1 MAIAQ
6 RLSATFLKAVRLRA
20 RLRQHLFSRLA
31 APAFAAFGRH
41 SALEPPV
48 RLDGEERIVI
58 GDEVWVGAG
67 SWLHTLGAGVLE
79 IGDGCRIA
87 GNCTLAAAAWVRLGS
102 DVLLARGVYVADHAH
117 AFEDPRFPVL
127 AQGIDRVAP
136 VEIGDGAW
144 LGEHVVVC
152 PGVRIGR
159 GAVVGANSVV
169 TADIPDRCVAAGAP
183 ARILRDLDIDLDNLA
198 A

>member
-6 RLSATFLKAVRLRA
+6 RLSATFLQGVRWRA
-20 RLRQHLFSRLA
+20 RLRQQLFSRLA
-31 APAFAAFGRH
+31 APAFAAFGAH
-41 SALEPPV
+41 SALEPPL
-48 RLDGEERIVI
+48 RLHGEDQIAI
-58 GDEVWVGAG
+58 GSEVWVGAG
-67 SWLHTLGAGVLE
+67 SWLETLGAGILE
-79 IGDGCRIA
+79 IGDGCRLA
-87 GNCTLAAAAWVRLGS
+87 GNCTVVAAAYVRLGR
-102 DVLLARGVYVADHAH
+102 DVLLARGVYIADHAH

-127 AQGIDRVAP
+127 GQGIDRLSP

-159 GAVVGANSVV
+159 NSVVGANSVV

-183 ARILRDLDIDLDNLA
+183 ARILRDLDLDLEDLA